1 MQSFLE
7 KTVDYLHEK
16 YGDDVSELCIVLPN
30 RRAGLFLKT
39 HFSKKLKKTFWSPE
53 ILATEDFVSLLAEL
67 EVADSTTL
75 LFELYETVKQVGKRD
90 IETFD
95 EFSKWG
101 QILLSD
107 LNEIDR
113 YLVDHK
119 QLFGNLKDIKE
130 LEAWSLNSEETLTD
144 FQKQYLEFWKL
155 LGEYY
160 QNFSQRLLSQHQAY
174 QGMAYR
180 IVADNVEERVGKHP
194 WKKIIFAG
202 FNALNKAE
210 EEIIAKLLNAD
221 KAEIIW
227 DTDSYYINNINQ
239 EAGRF
244 IRKYNLSGKFSKLL
258 TSDKESS
265 ERNLTIEETLLS
277 NEKKSITI
285 IGAAKNVAQAKV
297 AGSLVEEI
305 KKTDPLLQATAIVL
319 ADENLLFPVLH
330 SLPEN
335 LKDINVT
342 MGYPLKNT
350 PVAGYFDLVF
360 AMHENGLK
368 LAQGKANYSFYHSDV
383 VKLLSHAYTATALF
397 TVSKEYTIRRV
408 LQAIQQRNIVF
419 VGLKMLKAIF
429 EEFKCE
435 KEFEVLNGI
444 FKHWQ
449 TPPDAIEC
457 VHYLIETLKNGIVL
471 QQDKNDENKA
481 SLELEYL
488 FAFTKI
494 IKRIQVLMEQYPES
508 VGDLKTLRSIVNQIV
523 RSSTL
528 PFYGEPLMG
537 LQVMGMLETRTLD
550 FENVILLSC
559 NEDIL
564 PSGKAVNSFIPFE
577 LKRVFG
583 LPTYGDK
590 DSIFSYHFYRLLQR
604 ATNIHLLYNTES
616 DALGSGEKSRFLTQL
631 IYELPKVNPNV
642 TITEQLVSIPIIN
655 NGVENLIS
663 IEKSDSILEKLKLKA
678 ETGFSPSLLN
688 IYRNCSLQ
696 FYFHA
701 IAKLKEAD
709 EVEETIGAD
718 TLGNVIHETL
728 ESFYKPFVGKKIQV
742 MDIAEMKKKVE
753 STTLA
758 FFKVKYSETEVS
770 YGKNLLTFKVALK
783 FINNFL
789 DAEIANIQKA
799 EREGSPIIIK
809 ALEQELESH
818 LSVGEKAIKVKG
830 KADRIDTLGS
840 ITRIVD
846 YKTGLAD
853 NKELKLEDWDDLRIN
868 SGLAKSFQ
876 LLTYAWL
883 YQKQNPSI
891 KENIVSGIITFRELS
906 AGLKTVKVNDSAN
919 LNVDVLANF
928 EEQLQVLLSEIFDTS
943 LRFTQTKEVA
953 NCEYCAFKGICNR

>member
-7 KTVDYLHEK
+7 KTVDYLHTK

-75 LFELYETVKQVGKRD
+75 LFELYETVKQIGKRD

-160 QNFSQRLLSQHQAY
+160 KNFSERLLSQHQAY

-180 IVADNVEERVGKHP
+180 IVADNVEERVAKHP

-210 EEIIAKLLNAD
+210 EEIIAKLLNTD

-244 IRKYNLSGKFSKLL
+244 IRKYRQSGKFLKLL
-258 TSDKESS
+258 PSDKESS
-265 ERNLTIEETLLS
+265 DRNLTIEETLLS
-277 NEKKSITI
+277 TEKKTITV

-383 VKLLSHAYTATALF
+383 VKLLSHAYTATALY
-397 TVSKEYTIRRV
+397 TVSKEYTIRPV

-419 VGLKMLKAIF
+419 IGLKMLKAIF

-435 KEFEVLNGI
+435 KEFEVLSGI

-457 VHYLIETLKNGIVL
+457 VHYLIEILKNGIVL

-537 LQVMGMLETRTLD
+537 LQIMGMLETRTLD
-550 FENVILLSC
+550 FENVILISC

-655 NGVENLIS
+655 NGSEHEIS
-663 IEKSDSILEKLKLKA
+663 IEKSNSVLEKLKLKS

-701 IAKLKEAD
+701 IAKLKEAE

-728 ESFYKPFVGKKIQV
+728 ESFYKPLVGKKLQV
-742 MDIAEMKKKVE
+742 TDITEMKKKVE
-753 STTLA
+753 ETTLA

-789 DAEIANIQKA
+789 DAEIGNIQKA
-799 EREGSPIIIK
+799 EKEGTPIIIK
-809 ALEQELESH
+809 ALEHELESN
-818 LSVGEKAIKVKG
+818 LSVGEHTIKVKG
-830 KADRIDTLGS
+830 TADRIDTLGS
-840 ITRIVD
+840 TTRIVD

-853 NKELKLEDWDDLRIN
+853 SKELKLDDWDDLRTN

-883 YQKQNPSI
+883 YQKENPAI

-906 AGLKTVKVNDSAN
+906 AGLKTVKVNDSVN
-919 LNVDVLANF
+919 LNMDVLADF
-928 EEQLQVLLSEIFDTS
+928 EKQMLVLLSEIFDTS
-943 LRFTQTKEVA
+943 LRFTQTKEVD

>member
-7 KTVDYLHEK
+7 KTVDYLHAK

-67 EVADSTTL
+67 DVADSTTL
-75 LFELYETVKQVGKRD
+75 LFELYETVKEVGKRD

-113 YLVDHK
+113 YLVDYK

-160 QNFSQRLLSQHQAY
+160 QNFSERLLSQHQAY
-174 QGMAYR
+174 QGLAYR
-180 IVADNVEERVGKHP
+180 IVADNVEERVAKHP

-210 EEIIAKLLNAD
+210 EEIISKLLNTD

-244 IRKYNLSGKFSKLL
+244 IRKYRQSGKFSKLL
-258 TSDKESS
+258 PSDKESS
-265 ERNLTIEETLLS
+265 DRNLTIEETLLS
-277 NEKKSITI
+277 TEKKSITV

-342 MGYPLKNT
+342 MGYPLKST

-368 LAQGKANYSFYHSDV
+368 LAQGKTNYSFYHRDV
-383 VKLLSHAYTATALF
+383 VKLLSHAYTATALY
-397 TVSKEYTIRRV
+397 TVSKEYTIRPV

-419 VGLKMLKAIF
+419 IGLKMLKAIF

-435 KEFEVLNGI
+435 KEFEVLTGI
-444 FKHWQ
+444 FKRWQ

-550 FENVILLSC
+550 FENVILISC

-564 PSGKAVNSFIPFE
+564 PSGKAVNSFVPFE

-642 TITEQLVSIPIIN
+642 TIKEQLVSIPIIN
-655 NGVENLIS
+655 NGEENQIS
-663 IEKSDSILEKLKLKA
+663 IEKSTSVLEKLKLKS

-728 ESFYKPFVGKKIQV
+728 ESFYKPLVGKKIQV
-742 MDIAEMKKKVE
+742 ADIVEMKKKVE
-753 STTLA
+753 ATTLA

-789 DAEIANIQKA
+789 DAEIVNIQKA
-799 EREGSPIIIK
+799 EKEGTPIIIK
-809 ALEQELESH
+809 ALEQELESN
-818 LSVGEKAIKVKG
+818 LSVGSNTIKVKG

-840 ITRIVD
+840 TTRIVD

-853 NKELKLEDWDDLRIN
+853 NKELKLEDWDDLRTN

-883 YQKQNPSI
+883 YQKENPAI

-906 AGLKTVKVNDSAN
+906 AGLKTVKVNESAY
-919 LNVDVLANF
+919 LNVEVLADF
-928 EEQLQVLLSEIFDTS
+928 EKQLQVLLSEIFDTK
-943 LRFTQTKEVA
+943 LRFTQTKEVD